1 MAQDS
6 AARLLQGGNADDPE
20 RSVKDLSAIRI
31 LVADDDIGHLESM
44 RALLSTQGFPVDSAA
59 GGQAAIEHLA
69 RNDYD
74 LLLLDLRM
82 PDVDGLDVLRFIRD
96 RKLSVLTVVVSGQNS
111 ADDVTNALHHGADDY
126 LKKPYQPEELLA
138 RVGNALQKKSLS
150 DSNHLM
156 RRRLERSERLHRLI
170 VNNLPDIVFVLD
182 RSGRFRF
189 LNPRV
194 RDLLGHDR
202 RGLLGQPFLDVVHP
216 EEHEKARYFLEQ
228 AISPHN
234 EVRSAEL
241 QLVGPDE
248 ERSRHFEVAVWP
260 TPSAGHPE
268 TADSD
273 QTLVYGT
280 ARDITDRKES
290 EAFINF
296 QAYHDLLTRLPN
308 RALFK
313 DRVEVA
319 IAHANRNNSHIG
331 VLFIDLDRFKVIND
345 SLGHTMGDR
354 LLQLVAERLQ
364 NCIRKG
370 DTLSRFGGDEFTLLL
385 TELQDDG
392 AAVQV
397 AHKIQ
402 DSLRAPFKVGE
413 HELFVGAS
421 IGIAV
426 YPQGGETLDALI
438 RNADVAMYSEK
449 VVSRNGVRVFAPD
462 MGHTPKRLE
471 LEQDLRR
478 ALQRN
483 EFKLLYQPQV
493 EGISQRIVGV
503 EALVRWQHPER
514 GLISPADFI
523 PVAEETRL
531 IVQLDH
537 ASLRIATSE
546 MHALHQRGSTLRLG
560 VNLSPI
566 LVERDDFVDS
576 VLEILHE
583 TGFSPEMLD
592 LEITESL
599 LMSDNDATVRK
610 LKALT
615 KRGIRIA
622 IDDFGTGYS
631 CMAYL
636 QKLPVQTLK
645 IDRSF
650 TQAIDNGNADNTEET
665 SIVDA
670 IVALGHGLRMNLIAE
685 GVETQLQREYLGRA
699 GCQLMQGYLFGH
711 PRPLDRLDELH
722 TRRRPPTNP
731 TMPR

>member
-1 MAQDS
+1 MADDA
-6 AARLLQGGNADDPE
+6 AARPLQGEIGGSPD
-20 RSVKDLSAIRI
+20 RSTQDLAAVRI
-31 LVADDDIGHLESM
+31 LLADDDPAHLESM
-44 RALLSTQGFPVDSAA
+44 RTLLSTQGFPVDCAT
-59 GGQAAIEHLA
+59 GGQSAIEHLA
-69 RNDYD
+69 RNAYD

-96 RKLSVLTVVVSGQNS
+96 RKLQVLTVVVSGQNS
-111 ADDVTNALHHGADDY
+111 ADDVTDALHHGADDY
-126 LKKPYQPEELLA
+126 LKKPYRPEELLA
-138 RVGNALQKKSLS
+138 RVGNALQRKSLA

-170 VNNLPDIVFVLD
+170 VNNSPDIVFVLD
-182 RSGRFRF
+182 PSGRFRF
-189 LNPRV
+189 LNPRIG
-194 RDLLGHDR
+194 DLLGHDR
-202 RGLLGQPFLDVVHP
+202 RALLGQPFLDIVHP
-216 EEHEKARYFLEQ
+216 DEHEKASYFLEQ
-228 AISPHN
+228 AISPHS

-241 QLVGPDE
+241 QLQSADAG
-248 ERSRHFEVAVWP
+248 RALHFEVAVWP
-260 TPSAGHPE
+260 TPPAGHE
-268 TADSD
+268 DGTDGD
-273 QTLVYGT
+273 QSLVYGT
-280 ARDITDRKES
+280 ARDVTERKES

-319 IAHANRNNSHIG
+319 IAHANRNDSHIG

-364 NCIRKG
+364 GCIRKG

-385 TELQDDG
+385 TELQDES

-397 AHKIQ
+397 ANKIQ
-402 DSLRAPFKVGE
+402 DSLEAPFKVAE
-413 HELFVGAS
+413 HELIVGAS

-426 YPQGGETLDALI
+426 YPRGGDTLDALI
-438 RNADVAMYSEK
+438 RNADIAMYREK

-462 MGHTPKRLE
+462 MGPTPQRLE
-471 LEQDLRR
+471 LEQGLRR
-478 ALQRN
+478 ALENN
-483 EFKLLYQPQV
+483 EFQLLYQPQV

-514 GLISPADFI
+514 GLIPPADFI
-523 PVAEETRL
+523 PLAEETRL
-531 IVQLDH
+531 IVQLDR
-537 ASLRIATSE
+537 ASLRLATTE
-546 MHALHQRGSTLRLG
+546 MQALHEQGSRLRLG

-566 LVERDDFVDS
+566 LVEREDFVDS
-576 VLEILHE
+576 VLEIVHE
-583 TGFSPEMLD
+583 TGFSHDMLD

-599 LMSDNDATVRK
+599 LMSDNDETVRK

-615 KRGIRIA
+615 RRGIRIA

-650 TQAIDNGNADNTEET
+650 THAIGNGSGTDSEET
-665 SIVDA
+665 SIVNA
-670 IVALGHGLRMNLIAE
+670 IVAIGHGLRMNLVAE
-685 GVETQLQREYLGRA
+685 GVETPPQREYLGRA

-711 PRPLDRLDELH
+711 PRPLDRLCQHD
-722 TRRRPPTNP
+722 RPS
-731 TMPR
+731 R